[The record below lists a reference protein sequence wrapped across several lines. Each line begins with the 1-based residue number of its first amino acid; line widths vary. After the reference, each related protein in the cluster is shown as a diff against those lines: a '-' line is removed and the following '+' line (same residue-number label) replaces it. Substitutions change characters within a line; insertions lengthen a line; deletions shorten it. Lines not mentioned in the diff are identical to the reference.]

1 MFEKAS
7 FGVVDSGVTAEQ
19 LGLVAVPRLP
29 RVEVR
34 VVAEWVLVGGQA
46 HVAHGGLRQGTQ
58 AEQALEKHS
67 IGSFFPKPLQHG
79 HGLAGVH
86 QRDLHLRGP
95 HPKER
100 E

>member
-1 MFEKAS
+1 MFQEPS

-19 LGLVAVPRLP
+19 LGLVAVPGLP

-34 VVAEWVLVGGQA
+34 VVAEWVVIRGQTQ
-46 HVAHGGLRQGTQ
+46 VADGGLRQGAQ

-67 IGSFFPKPLQHG
+67 IRSFLPQPLQHG
-79 HGLAGVH
+79 HGLTGVH
-86 QRDLHLRGP
+86 QCDLHLCRP

>member
-1 MFEKAS
+1 MFQKPS
-7 FGVVDSGVTAEQ
+7 FGVVDPGVTAQ
-19 LGLVAVPRLP
+19 HLGLVAVPRLP

-34 VVAEWVLVGGQA
+34 VVAEWEVIGGQT
-46 HVAHGGLRQGTQ
+46 HVTHGGLRQGAQ
-58 AEQALEKHS
+58 AEEALEKHS
-67 IGSFFPKPLQHG
+67 VRSFLPQPLQHG

-86 QRDLHLRGP
+86 QRDLHLCGP